1 MPGPFAVME
10 AVTVIDID
18 PRSGS
23 YHGKKGG

>member
-1 MPGPFAVME
+1 MLGPFAVTE

-18 PRSGS
+18 PRAGS